1 MSEVS
6 TSAAQ
11 PAPAA
16 AAAPRADT
24 VDTVERAAA
33 LSNGAAH
40 LRRHEPPFS
49 ETSSHDQ
56 HLALIEQ
63 SLGGSAPIWQSRRES
78 EAEHRRS
85 RELLRQQCRLA
96 LSEEKASPSDLAHF
110 AAEFAK
116 LNDFDSALQLMD
128 HLLKNNNTEALEK

>member
-1 MSEVS
+1 M
-6 TSAAQ
+6 
-11 PAPAA
+11 
-16 AAAPRADT
+16 PRADA

-49 ETSSHDQ
+49 ETSSSHDQ

-85 RELLRQQCRLA
+85 REQLRQQCRLT
-96 LSEEKASPSDLAHF
+96 LSEENASPSDLAHF

-116 LNDFDSALQLMD
+116 LNDFESALQLMD
-128 HLLKNNNTEALEK
+128 HLSKNNHMEALEQ